1 MKNLITLCLMLISF
15 TVLSQTP
22 KYIIVKQWKN
32 GKIVSTKS
40 YPLVN
45 KVEVTQV
52 KYVPVK
58 SKQKVKVVKLVD
70 TLQVEKLVVD
80 NRKVDSLNAIINNMS
95 NEYAKVTVQKGTYTL
110 EKNQGTV
117 VVEEKVSNN
126 QIIGRTFSADV
137 KPQVKEK
144 IVEVYRP
151 KTVQWFMGP
160 SVTTRVSDPLSQPLQ
175 SINISLLRKGLGDN
189 MLQLSIGGTI
199 REGYM
204 EPKPII
210 GFGYLLKI
218 K

>member
-1 MKNLITLCLMLISF
+1 MKNLITLCLMLI
-15 TVLSQTP
+15 TLTTLSQTP
-22 KYIIVKQWKN
+22 KFITVKQWKN
-32 GKIVSTKS
+32 GVMISSKT

-45 KVEVTQV
+45 KVEVTKV

-80 NRKVDSLNAIINNMS
+80 NRKVDSLNAVINDMS
-95 NEYAKVTVQKGTYTL
+95 NEFAKVNTQKGTYTL

-137 KPQVKEK
+137 KPQVKER

-189 MLQLSIGGTI
+189 MIQLSFGGTI

>member
-1 MKNLITLCLMLISF
+1 MKNLLTLCLVILTFVSY
-15 TVLSQTP
+15 SQTP
-22 KYIIVKQWKN
+22 KFITVKRWKN
-32 GKIVSTKS
+32 GVLVATKT
-40 YPLVN
+40 YPLVT

-58 SKQKVKVVKLVD
+58 TKSKPKVIEVKVPV
-70 TLQVEKLVVD
+70 QVEKLVVD
-80 NRKVDSLNAIINNMS
+80 NRKVDSLNAVINNMS
-95 NEYAKVTVQKGTYTL
+95 NDFAKVTTQKGTYTL
-110 EKNQGTV
+110 EKNQGV
-117 VVEEKVSNN
+117 VTVEEKVSNN

-137 KPQVKEK
+137 KPVTKER

-160 SVTTRVSDPLSQPLQ
+160 SLTTRISDPLSQPLQ
-175 SINISLLRKGLGDN
+175 SINMSLLRKGLGDN
-189 MLQLSIGGTI
+189 ILQLSFGGTI
-199 REGYM
+199 REGHM

>member
-1 MKNLITLCLMLISF
+1 MKNFLTLCFM
-15 TVLSQTP
+15 VLTFVSYSQTP
-22 KYIIVKQWKN
+22 KFITVKRWKN
-32 GKIVSTKS
+32 GVLVSTKS

-52 KYVPVK
+52 KYVSVK
-58 SKQKVKVVKLVD
+58 SKPKVKVVKLVD

-80 NRKVDSLNAIINNMS
+80 NRKVDSLNSIINNMS
-95 NEYAKVTVQKGTYTL
+95 NEFAKVSTQKGTYTL
-110 EKNQGTV
+110 EKNQGVV

-137 KPQVKEK
+137 KPQVKER

-160 SVTTRVSDPLSQPLQ
+160 SITTRVSDPLSQPLQ
-175 SINISLLRKGLGDN
+175 SINLSLLRKGLGDN

-204 EPKPII
+204 EPKPIV
-210 GFGYLLKI
+210 GVGYLIKI

>member
-1 MKNLITLCLMLISF
+1 MLISL
-15 TVLSQTP
+15 TTLSQTP
-22 KYIIVKQWKN
+22 KFITVKQWKN
-32 GKIVSTKS
+32 GVMISSKS

-45 KVEVTQV
+45 KVEVTKV

-58 SKQKVKVVKLVD
+58 SKPKVKVVEVKVPV
-70 TLQVEKLVVD
+70 QVEKLVVD
-80 NRKVDSLNAIINNMS
+80 NRKLDSLNSIINNMS
-95 NEYAKVTVQKGTYTL
+95 NDFAKVTTQKGTYTL

-144 IVEVYRP
+144 IVEIYRP
-151 KTVQWFMGP
+151 KTVQWFVGP
-160 SVTTRVSDPLSQPLQ
+160 SITTRVSDPLSQPLQ
-175 SINISLLRKGLGDN
+175 SINVSLLRKGLGDN
-189 MLQLSIGGTI
+189 MLQLSFGGTI

-210 GFGYLLKI
+210 GFGYLIKI

>member
-1 MKNLITLCLMLISF
+1 MKNLLTLCLM
-15 TVLSQTP
+15 VLTFVSYSQTP
-22 KYIIVKQWKN
+22 KFITVKQWKN
-32 GKIVSTKS
+32 GVLVSTKS

-45 KVEVTQV
+45 KVEVTKV

-58 SKQKVKVVKLVD
+58 SKPKVKVVEVKVPVE
-70 TLQVEKLVVD
+70 VEKLVVD
-80 NRKVDSLNAIINNMS
+80 NRKVDSLNSIINDF
-95 NEYAKVTVQKGTYTL
+95 AKVTTQKGTYTL

-137 KPQVKEK
+137 KPQVKER

-151 KTVQWFMGP
+151 KTVQWFLGP
-160 SVTTRVSDPLSQPLQ
+160 SITTRVSDPLSQPLQ
-175 SINISLLRKGLGDN
+175 SINLSLLRKGLGDN
-189 MLQLSIGGTI
+189 MFQLSIGGTI
-199 REGYM
+199 REGHM
-204 EPKPII
+204 EPKPIV

>member
-1 MKNLITLCLMLISF
+1 MLITL
-15 TVLSQTP
+15 TTLSQTP
-22 KYIIVKQWKN
+22 KFITVKQWKD
-32 GKIVSTKS
+32 GALISSKT

-45 KVEVTQV
+45 KVEVTKV
-52 KYVPVK
+52 KYVKVK
-58 SKQKVKVVKLVD
+58 SKPKVKVVEVKVPVQVD
-70 TLQVEKLVVD
+70 KLVVD
-80 NRKVDSLNAIINNMS
+80 NRKVDSLNAVINGMS
-95 NEYAKVTVQKGTYTL
+95 NEFAKVNTQKGTYTL

-189 MLQLSIGGTI
+189 MFQLSIGGTI

-204 EPKPII
+204 EPKPIV

>member
-144 IVEVYRP
+144 IVEIYRP

-160 SVTTRVSDPLSQPLQ
+160 SITTRVSDPLSQPLQ
-175 SINISLLRKGLGDN
+175 SINLSLLRKGLGDN

>member
-1 MKNLITLCLMLISF
+1 MLISL
-15 TVLSQTP
+15 TTLSQTP
-22 KYIIVKQWKN
+22 KFITVKQWKD
-32 GKIVSTKS
+32 GVLISSKS

-45 KVEVTQV
+45 KVEVTKV
-52 KYVPVK
+52 KYVSVK
-58 SKQKVKVVKLVD
+58 SKPKVKVVKLVD

-80 NRKVDSLNAIINNMS
+80 NRKVDSLNSIINDF
-95 NEYAKVTVQKGTYTL
+95 AKVTTQKGTYTL

-137 KPQVKEK
+137 KPQVKER

-151 KTVQWFMGP
+151 KTVQWFLGP
-160 SVTTRVSDPLSQPLQ
+160 SITTRVSDPLSQPLQ
-175 SINISLLRKGLGDN
+175 SINLSLLRKGLGDN
-189 MLQLSIGGTI
+189 MFQLSIGGTI
-199 REGYM
+199 REGHM
-204 EPKPII
+204 EPKPIV

>member
-1 MKNLITLCLMLISF
+1 MKNLITLCLMLLSF

-80 NRKVDSLNAIINNMS
+80 NRKLDSLNSIINNMS
-95 NEYAKVTVQKGTYTL
+95 NDFAKVTTQKGTYTL

-144 IVEVYRP
+144 IVEIYRP

-160 SVTTRVSDPLSQPLQ
+160 SITTRVSDPLSQPLQ
-175 SINISLLRKGLGDN
+175 SINLSLLRKGLGDN

>member
-1 MKNLITLCLMLISF
+1 MKNLLTLCLM
-15 TVLSQTP
+15 VLTFVSYSQTP
-22 KYIIVKQWKN
+22 KFITVKQWKN
-32 GKIVSTKS
+32 GVLVSTKS

-45 KVEVTQV
+45 KVEVTKV

-58 SKQKVKVVKLVD
+58 SKPKVKVVKLVD

-80 NRKVDSLNAIINNMS
+80 NRKVDSLNSIINDF
-95 NEYAKVTVQKGTYTL
+95 AKVTTQKGTYTL

-137 KPQVKEK
+137 KPQVKER

-151 KTVQWFMGP
+151 KTVQWFLGP
-160 SVTTRVSDPLSQPLQ
+160 SITTRVSDPLSQPLQ
-175 SINISLLRKGLGDN
+175 SINLSLLRKGLGDN
-189 MLQLSIGGTI
+189 MFQLSIGGTI
-199 REGYM
+199 REGHM
-204 EPKPII
+204 EPKPIV

>member
-45 KVEVTQV
+45 KVEVAQV

-110 EKNQGTV
+110 EKNQGTI

-189 MLQLSIGGTI
+189 MFQLSIGGTI

-204 EPKPII
+204 EPKPIV

>member
-1 MKNLITLCLMLISF
+1 MLISF

-58 SKQKVKVVKLVD
+58 SKQKMKVVKLVD

-144 IVEVYRP
+144 IVEIYRP

-160 SVTTRVSDPLSQPLQ
+160 SITTRVSDPLSQPLQ
-175 SINISLLRKGLGDN
+175 SINLSLLRKGLGDN

>member
-58 SKQKVKVVKLVD
+58 QKSKPKVVEVKVPVE
-70 TLQVEKLVVD
+70 VEKLVVD

-189 MLQLSIGGTI
+189 MFQLSIGGTI

-204 EPKPII
+204 EPKPIV

>member
-1 MKNLITLCLMLISF
+1 MLITL
-15 TVLSQTP
+15 TTLSQTP
-22 KYIIVKQWKN
+22 KFITVKQWKD
-32 GKIVSTKS
+32 GVLISSKT

-45 KVEVTQV
+45 KVEVTKV
-52 KYVPVK
+52 KYVPIK
-58 SKQKVKVVKLVD
+58 SKQKVKIVEVKVPVVKLD
-70 TLQVEKLVVD
+70 TIIVTDTK
-80 NRKVDSLNAIINNMS
+80 KIDSLKTLINQY
-95 NEYAKVTVQKGTYTL
+95 ETVNKKTDVIKIKDNL
-110 EKNQGTV
+110 GTV
-117 VVEEKVSNN
+117 TIKDEIMGN
-126 QIIGRTFSADV
+126 QYVGRNYTFDITAP
-137 KPQVKEK
+137 KPKEK

-160 SVTTRVSDPLSQPLQ
+160 SITTRVSDPLSQPLQ
-175 SINISLLRKGLGDN
+175 SINLSLLRKGLGDN

>member
-1 MKNLITLCLMLISF
+1 MKNLITLCLV
-15 TVLSQTP
+15 VLTFVSYSQTP
-22 KYIIVKQWKN
+22 KFITVKRWKN
-32 GKIVSTKS
+32 GQLVSIKS

-58 SKQKVKVVKLVD
+58 VKSKPKVVEVKVPVE
-70 TLQVEKLVVD
+70 VEKLVVD
-80 NRKVDSLNAIINNMS
+80 NRKVDSLNAVINGMS
-95 NEYAKVTVQKGTYTL
+95 NEFAKVNTQKGTYTL

-126 QIIGRTFSADV
+126 QIIGRTFSSDI
-137 KPQVKEK
+137 KPQVKER

-189 MLQLSIGGTI
+189 MFQFSFGGTI
-199 REGYM
+199 REGHM
-204 EPKPII
+204 EPKPIV

>member
-15 TVLSQTP
+15 TALSQTP

-58 SKQKVKVVKLVD
+58 QKAKPKVVEVKVPV
-70 TLQVEKLVVD
+70 QVEKVVVD

-151 KTVQWFMGP
+151 KTVQWFLGP

-175 SINISLLRKGLGDN
+175 SINLSLLRKGLGDN

-210 GFGYLLKI
+210 GFGYLLKL

>member
-1 MKNLITLCLMLISF
+1 M
-15 TVLSQTP
+15 VLTFVSYSQTP
-22 KYIIVKQWKN
+22 KFITVKQWKN
-32 GKIVSTKS
+32 GVLVSTKS

-45 KVEVTQV
+45 KVEVTKV

-58 SKQKVKVVKLVD
+58 SKPKVKVVKLVD

-80 NRKVDSLNAIINNMS
+80 NRKVDSLNSIINDF
-95 NEYAKVTVQKGTYTL
+95 AKVTTQKGTYTL

-137 KPQVKEK
+137 KPQVKER

-151 KTVQWFMGP
+151 KTVQWFLGP
-160 SVTTRVSDPLSQPLQ
+160 SITTRVSDPLSQPLQ
-175 SINISLLRKGLGDN
+175 SINLSLLRKGLGDN
-189 MLQLSIGGTI
+189 MFQLSIGGTI
-199 REGYM
+199 REGHM
-204 EPKPII
+204 EPKPIV

>member
-1 MKNLITLCLMLISF
+1 MKNLITLCLMLISL
-15 TVLSQTP
+15 TTLSQTP
-22 KYIIVKQWKN
+22 KFITVKQWKN
-32 GKIVSTKS
+32 GVMISSKS

-45 KVEVTQV
+45 KVEVTKV

-58 SKQKVKVVKLVD
+58 SKPKVKVVEVKVPV
-70 TLQVEKLVVD
+70 QVEKLVVD
-80 NRKVDSLNAIINNMS
+80 NRKLDSLNSIINNMS
-95 NEYAKVTVQKGTYTL
+95 NDFAKVTTQKGTYTL

-144 IVEVYRP
+144 IVEIYRP
-151 KTVQWFMGP
+151 KTVQWFVGP
-160 SVTTRVSDPLSQPLQ
+160 SITTRVSDPLSQPLQ
-175 SINISLLRKGLGDN
+175 SINVSLLRKGLGDN
-189 MLQLSIGGTI
+189 MLQLSFGGTI

-210 GFGYLLKI
+210 GFGYLIKI

>member
-1 MKNLITLCLMLISF
+1 MKNLITLCLMLI
-15 TVLSQTP
+15 TLTTLSQTP
-22 KYIIVKQWKN
+22 KFITVKQWKD
-32 GKIVSTKS
+32 GVLISSKT

-45 KVEVTQV
+45 KVEVTKV
-52 KYVPVK
+52 KYVPIK
-58 SKQKVKVVKLVD
+58 SKQKVKIVEVKVPVVKLD
-70 TLQVEKLVVD
+70 TIIVTDTK
-80 NRKVDSLNAIINNMS
+80 KIDSLKTLINQY
-95 NEYAKVTVQKGTYTL
+95 ETVNKKTDVIKIKDNL
-110 EKNQGTV
+110 GTV
-117 VVEEKVSNN
+117 TIKDEIMGN
-126 QIIGRTFSADV
+126 QYVGRNYTFDITAP
-137 KPQVKEK
+137 KPKEK

-160 SVTTRVSDPLSQPLQ
+160 SITTRVSDPLSQPLQ
-175 SINISLLRKGLGDN
+175 SINLSLLRKGLGDN

>member
-1 MKNLITLCLMLISF
+1 MKNLLTLCLV
-15 TVLSQTP
+15 VLTFVSYSQTP
-22 KYIIVKQWKN
+22 KFITIKRWKN
-32 GKIVSTKS
+32 GVLVSTKS
-40 YPLVN
+40 YPLVT

-58 SKQKVKVVKLVD
+58 QKVKPKVVEVKVPVE
-70 TLQVEKLVVD
+70 VEKLVVD
-80 NRKVDSLNAIINNMS
+80 NRKVDSLNAVINGMS
-95 NEYAKVTVQKGTYTL
+95 NEFAKVNTQKGTYTL

-126 QIIGRTFSADV
+126 QVIGRTFSADV
-137 KPQVKEK
+137 KPQVKER

-160 SVTTRVSDPLSQPLQ
+160 SITTRISDPLSQPLQ
-175 SINISLLRKGLGDN
+175 SINLSLLRKGLGDN
-189 MLQLSIGGTI
+189 MLQFSFGGTI
-199 REGYM
+199 REGHM

>member
-58 SKQKVKVVKLVD
+58 QKSKPKVVEVKVPVE
-70 TLQVEKLVVD
+70 VEKLVVD

-95 NEYAKVTVQKGTYTL
+95 NDFAKVTIQKGTYTL

-144 IVEVYRP
+144 IVEIYRP

-160 SVTTRVSDPLSQPLQ
+160 SITTRVSDPLSQPLQ
-175 SINISLLRKGLGDN
+175 SINLSLLRKGLGDN